1 MSVQRVVSFGE
12 IMLRLSTPEF
22 KRFVQAESFDVT
34 YGGAEANV
42 VSSLAGFG
50 VDSFFVTVLPENDI
64 GTAAVGHLRRFGI
77 RTDFVK
83 RKEGRMGVY
92 FLESGASQR
101 PSKVIYDRA
110 QSAIATSG
118 PELFDWDSI
127 LDGADWFHF
136 TGITPALSDN
146 LAEAVAEALETAK
159 KKGVK
164 VSCDL
169 NYRKLLW
176 SRDKARSVMTP
187 LMENVDVLF
196 VNEEDAEKVFGI
208 KAKAV
213 DIDKAEVSAAGYEYV
228 ARELHERFNFELV
241 AITLRGSHSASVNSW
256 SGVVFDGEKLYE
268 SRKYKINIV
277 DRVGGG
283 DAFAAGVIYS
293 MVNDR
298 NMQEA
303 VDFAVAC
310 SALKHSIPGDFNP
323 VTLGEVEALRKSA
336 GSGRIVR

>member
-1 MSVQRVVSFGE
+1 MGKVVTFGE
-12 IMLRLSTPEF
+12 IMLRLSTPNF
-22 KRFVQAESFDVT
+22 RRFVQSETFDVT

-42 VSSLAGFG
+42 ASTLAGMG
-50 VDSFFVTVLPENDI
+50 IESYFVTVLPENDI
-64 GTAAVGHLRRFGI
+64 GTVAVGHLRRFDI
-77 RTDFVK
+77 KTDFVK

-127 LDGADWFHF
+127 LEGADWFHF
-136 TGITPALSDN
+136 TGITPALSDGV
-146 LAEAVAEALETAK
+146 AKAVSNALVTAA

-176 SRDKARSVMTP
+176 SREKARSVMTP

-208 KAKAV
+208 KAKEV
-213 DIDKAEVSAAGYEYV
+213 DIERAELSAKSYEYV

-241 AITLRGSHSASVNSW
+241 AITLRESHSASVNSW

-293 MVNDR
+293 MLNDR
-298 NMQEA
+298 NMQEV

-310 SALKHSIPGDFNP
+310 SALKHTIPGDFNP
-323 VTLGEVEALRKSA
+323 VTLGEVEALRKSS

>member
-1 MSVQRVVSFGE
+1 VHKVVAFGE

-22 KRFVQAESFDVT
+22 KRLVQAESFNVT

-64 GTAAVGHLRRFGI
+64 GNAAIAHLRRFGI
-77 RTDFVK
+77 HTAFVK

-92 FLESGASQR
+92 YLESGASQR

-110 QSAIATSG
+110 LSALATSNSD
-118 PELFDWDSI
+118 LFDWDAI

-146 LAEAVAEALETAK
+146 LAEAVSEALETAR

-164 VSCDL
+164 VSCDV

-187 LMENVDVLF
+187 LMDRVDVLF

-208 KAKAV
+208 KASAV
-213 DIDKAEVSAAGYEYV
+213 DIDKAEVSAASYEYV
-228 ARELHERFNFELV
+228 AQELQKKFGFELV
-241 AITLRGSHSASVNSW
+241 AITLRESHSASVNGW
-256 SGVVFDGEKLYE
+256 SGVVFDGTEFVQ

-283 DAFAAGVIYS
+283 DAFAAGIIFS
-293 MVNDR
+293 ILR
-298 NMQEA
+298 ESSLKEA
-303 VDFAVAC
+303 VDFAAAC

-323 VTLGEVEALRKSA
+323 VTLGEVEALRKSS